1 MSFRRAGNPL
11 AFGGRVPAVVG
22 GLIVAT
28 VVVSL
33 AGAVAEQMGFPLRS
47 LLVLRPSAVW
57 GGEVWRLVTWILVEE
72 SPLNLLFGG
81 LVLFWFGRDLV
92 DAWGERRF
100 LLTYFGVPAAAAV
113 LVSLL
118 ALAWPQLD
126 AHGYAGFWV
135 ALDALVIAWG
145 LNHPFRQIL
154 LFFAVPVSGQALVWV
169 TLGGTLLFALFTGVG
184 AFAPHLL
191 AEGIAWLH
199 VSGKGPGQW
208 LRRIRLPR
216 RKKKYGRFEVIHAD
230 RDPDRRWLNRS
241 RGPEPTRW

>member
-113 LVSLL
+113 LASLL

-126 AHGYAGFWV
+126 VHGYAGFWV

-184 AFAPHLL
+184 AFVPHL
-191 AEGIAWLH
+191 
-199 VSGKGPGQW
+199 
-208 LRRIRLPR
+208 
-216 RKKKYGRFEVIHAD
+216 
-230 RDPDRRWLNRS
+230 
-241 RGPEPTRW
+241 

>member
-1 MSFRRAGNPL
+1 
-11 AFGGRVPAVVG
+11 
-22 GLIVAT
+22 
-28 VVVSL
+28 
-33 AGAVAEQMGFPLRS
+33 
-47 LLVLRPSAVW
+47 
-57 GGEVWRLVTWILVEE
+57 
-72 SPLNLLFGG
+72 
-81 LVLFWFGRDLV
+81 
-92 DAWGERRF
+92 
-100 LLTYFGVPAAAAV
+100 
-113 LVSLL
+113 
-118 ALAWPQLD
+118 
-126 AHGYAGFWV
+126 V

-184 AFAPHLL
+184 AFVPHLL